1 MVKIAQFIMV
11 QQAFEG
17 VQPLAEF
24 GNKGYK
30 SNGEDYGSE
39 LFRADAASNV
49 NSAIK
54 VEPPA
59 SKAGVIETVQ
69 QIMDQFIM
77 RGTAGLI

>member
-1 MVKIAQFIMV
+1 MVKIAQFIVV

-17 VQPLAEF
+17 VQPPAEF
-24 GNKGYK
+24 SDEGYE

-39 LFRADAASNV
+39 LFRADAASDV
-49 NSAIK
+49 DSAIE

-69 QIMDQFIM
+69 QMMD
-77 RGTAGLI
+77 